1 MKISMLG
8 VGNMLGAILEG
19 ILKSNKFKE
28 NDFTIFNRSEKKIEK
43 FRRYGVNFAK
53 DEKELAE
60 NAEVLIIGVK
70 PYDLRELVISIKEF
84 IPKETII
91 VSILANTGIK
101 KLEEMFGERKIIR
114 VMPNTPVAISRG
126 MNAIARNGF
135 VEDAEYEKIIN
146 LFEAVGTVAEV
157 AEKNFDA
164 FSAIAGCMPAYVYM
178 FIEAS
183 ADAAVKNGIKR
194 DKAYEYI
201 ARAVEGSAAMVAE
214 TGKHPAALKDE
225 VTSPSGST
233 IRGVMALEE
242 NGFRN
247 AIIKAIDKSANM
259 D

>member
-19 ILKSNKFKE
+19 ILESNKFEE

-43 FRRYGVNFAK
+43 FRSYGVNFAK

-70 PYDLRELVISIKEF
+70 PYDLSELVINIKEF
-84 IPKETII
+84 IPQETII

-101 KLEEMFGERKIIR
+101 RLEEMFGERKIIR

-135 VEDAEYEKIIN
+135 VKDAEYEKIIN

-157 AEKNFDA
+157 AEKDFDA

-214 TGKHPAALKDE
+214 TGKHPAVLKDE

-247 AIIKAIDKSANM
+247 AIIKAIDKSTNM

>member
-43 FRRYGVNFAK
+43 FRSYGVNFAK

-70 PYDLRELVISIKEF
+70 PYDLSELVISIKEF

-91 VSILANTGIK
+91 VSILANIGIK

-135 VEDAEYEKIIN
+135 VKDAEYEKIIN

-247 AIIKAIDKSANM
+247 AIIKAIDKSTNM